1 MQGIENLGSTCA
13 INSLIQIISRNDIL
27 RDIILNNDFAND
39 TMSGQLKEII
49 DLMYVKNNTIIP
61 RKFLN
66 TLYSVFR
73 DIFYPGEQI
82 DIGELWTFLTDKIT
96 DEVTDEV
103 TEATP
108 VKPASNLYLEDYL
121 TEGVVYK
128 SDADFNN
135 AIVNCKLLRKKYEY
149 YYHMF
154 NKKTSMW
161 QKNTQGF
168 YLNTTRCLHCNLTFY
183 NFEPFT
189 SLNIDIPADMPNP
202 RISDMISASLKE
214 EVIRDGDVIND
225 GEVIRDGWFCTKCNK
240 NTSYKKSTKLWKLP
254 DVLVIIIKRFINIRL
269 KNNAP
274 LTINEYLNFAK
285 GSVLTNT
292 KDTIY
297 TFSSVALHFGSL
309 NGGHYSAVCNTPDG
323 SILYD
328 DRNVAKIDA
337 SHIAGFMDKNTNA
350 YMIVYNKKK
359 DA

>member
-27 RDIILNNDFAND
+27 RNIILTNDFAND
-39 TMSGQLKEII
+39 TISGQLKEII
-49 DLMYVKNNTIIP
+49 DLMYVRNNSIIP

-66 TLYSVFR
+66 TLYSVFK

-82 DIGELWTFLTDKIT
+82 DIGELWTFLTDKVTEEIT
-96 DEVTDEV
+96 DMELDCPESQG
-103 TEATP
+103 
-108 VKPASNLYLEDYL
+108 ASLEDCL

-135 AIVNCKLLRKKYEY
+135 AIVNCKLLKKKYEY
-149 YYHMF
+149 YYKKF
-154 NKKTSMW
+154 NKKTSIW

-189 SLNIDIPADMPNP
+189 SLNIDIPEDMPNP
-202 RISDMISASLKE
+202 RISDLISASLKE
-214 EVIRDGDVIND
+214 EVIND
-225 GEVIRDGWFCTKCNK
+225 GEVIRDGWFCSKCNK

-328 DRNVAKIDA
+328 DRNVAKIDEG
-337 SHIAGFMDKNTNA
+337 HIAGFMDKNTNA
-350 YMIVYNKKK
+350 YMLVFNKKNET
-359 DA
+359 